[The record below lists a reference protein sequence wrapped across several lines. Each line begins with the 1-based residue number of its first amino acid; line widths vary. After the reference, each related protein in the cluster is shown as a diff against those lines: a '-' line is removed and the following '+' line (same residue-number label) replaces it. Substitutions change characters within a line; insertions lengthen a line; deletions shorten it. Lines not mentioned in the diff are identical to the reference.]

1 MISALCWLLPLV
13 LSPPSDGGGPSFIH
27 EVLPILTKA
36 GCNSGACH
44 GALAGKGGLKLSL
57 RGYDPDADHH
67 VLTRQNLGRRVDL
80 AAPDQSLLLLKATGA
95 IKHGGGQ
102 RLAPG
107 SADSQLLLQWLGA
120 GAPGPRGGERTLT
133 RIDVEPVHSLV
144 KPEQKVTLRVTAH
157 YSTGPSRD
165 VTRWAKF
172 TSTDDLVATI
182 DDEGVATV
190 KGHGE
195 AGLAVWFNNQVAL
208 ATVTAPFPHPEV
220 SPQAYPRHN
229 FIDDHVNQK
238 LAQLRLPASPPSS
251 DREFIRRVYLDA
263 TGTLPRP
270 EQVAAFLADSRA
282 DKRAQLIEQLL
293 AAPEFVD
300 YWTAKWADLFLV
312 SSAKLPQQA
321 VWAFHSYLRRSVA
334 QNKPWDQLAREI
346 LTATGSNL
354 EQGQANYFL
363 LHQEVAQLAEAT
375 SVTFLGMSITCARC
389 HNHPLEKWTQD
400 QYWGFANLFSR
411 VGLKAGDRG
420 GEVWVQPRP
429 DGDVMHLRRGVA
441 MPPTPLDGAPLALDS
456 PGDRRVALAQWLTRP
471 DNPYF
476 AKAIVNRVWKNY
488 LGRGLIES
496 EDDVRLTNPPSNP
509 ALLAALEDD
518 FVKHGYDLRRLMR
531 LILNSAAYQR
541 SSATLPGNAADE
553 RYYSRYLPRRLAAE
567 VILDAYA
574 QITGVPTPFT
584 EVRAGNTGGV
594 SKTTDYPLG
603 TRALQLPDAKV
614 VSRFLDSFGRP
625 ARELAC
631 ACERDQESS
640 VRQAL
645 HLSNG
650 QTLNEKLRAPNSITA
665 LWADEKLSDEAVVE
679 RAFALA
685 LARPP
690 SDAERRRFLEQ
701 LAQAKEAPR
710 RDLIEDVLWA
720 VLTSREFLFNH

>member
-1 MISALCWLLPLV
+1 MIPALCWLLPLM
-13 LSPPSDGGGPSFIH
+13 LTPPAEGDGPSFVH

-80 AAPDQSLLLLKATGA
+80 AAPEQSLVILKATGA

-102 RLAPG
+102 RLVPG
-107 SADSQLLLQWLGA
+107 SADATRLLQWLAA
-120 GAPGPRGGERTLT
+120 GAPGPRTGERALT
-133 RIDVEPVHSLV
+133 RIEVEPVQTLA
-144 KPEQKVTLRVTAH
+144 KLEQKVALRVTAH

-182 DDEGVATV
+182 DDDGVATV

-208 ATVTAPFPHPEV
+208 ATVVAPYPYPEV
-220 SPQAYPRHN
+220 SAQAYPRHN

-251 DREFIRRVYLDA
+251 DREFIRRVFLDA

-270 EQVAAFLADSRA
+270 EQVAAFLADTRP
-282 DKRAQLIEQLL
+282 DKRAHLIEQLL
-293 AAPEFVD
+293 ASPEFVD
-300 YWTAKWADLFLV
+300 YWTSKWSDLFLV
-312 SSAKLPQQA
+312 STAKLPQQA
-321 VWAFHSYLRRSVA
+321 VWAFHRYLRRSVA

-346 LTATGSNL
+346 LTASGSNL
-354 EQGQANYFL
+354 EQGQANYFV

-400 QYWGFANLFSR
+400 QYWSFANLFSR
-411 VGLKAGDRG
+411 VSLKTGERA

-429 DGDVMHLRRGVA
+429 DGDVMHQRRGVP
-441 MPPTPLDGAPLALDS
+441 MPPTPLDGTPLALTA
-456 PGDRRVALAQWLTRP
+456 PEDRRVAFAQWLTRP

-476 AKAIVNRVWKNY
+476 AKAIINRVWKNY
-488 LGRGLIES
+488 LGRGLIEA
-496 EDDVRLTNPPSNP
+496 EDDVRQTNPPSNP
-509 ALLAALEDD
+509 ALLSALEED
-518 FVKHGYDLRRLMR
+518 FVKQGYDLRRLMR
-531 LILNSAAYQR
+531 LILNSAVYQR
-541 SSATLPGNAADE
+541 SSIALPENATDE
-553 RYYSRYLPRRLAAE
+553 RYYSRYLPRRLSAE
-567 VILDAYA
+567 VILDAYS

-584 EVRAGNTGGV
+584 EVHAGNTGGI
-594 SKTTDYPLG
+594 SQTADYPLG

-614 VSRFLDSFGRP
+614 VSRFLDAFGRP

-631 ACERDQESS
+631 ACERDQEAS

-650 QTLNEKLRAPNSITA
+650 QTLNEKLRAPNSVA
-665 LWADEKLSDEAVVE
+665 ARWVEEKLSDEEVIE
-679 RAFALA
+679 RSFMLA

-690 SDAERRRFLEQ
+690 SDAERQRFLTQ
-701 LAQAKEAPR
+701 LTQAKDAPR
-710 RDLIEDVLWA
+710 RELIEDVLWA